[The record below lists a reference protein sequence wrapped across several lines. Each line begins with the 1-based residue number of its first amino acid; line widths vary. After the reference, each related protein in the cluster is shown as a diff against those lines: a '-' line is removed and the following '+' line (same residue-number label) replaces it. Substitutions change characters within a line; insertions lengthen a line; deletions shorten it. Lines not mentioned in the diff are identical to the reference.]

1 MAWRDAGITA
11 RLTRIEVSLEG
22 LVRRVEKS
30 LGDSRPGEVG
40 LVESGLDGERESPAL
55 LPVQQQI
62 DNLFRLAMDHGRF
75 LAELS
80 ERVDLLT
87 GEVGRLEQ
95 QSPRS
100 RLAKMEDRI
109 TKIERKIDS
118 FHQVVTSL
126 QATVTDKVAPLL
138 SEVWGA
144 RHELGWYR
152 QVAGNRPVVRD
163 AEGRT
168 WVQEG
173 GPAYPGPALPS
184 GETPP
189 AEGG

>member
-1 MAWRDAGITA
+1 MERMMLSSDDRETIQ
-11 RLTRIEVSLEG
+11 RLLRWFDG
-22 LVRRVEKS
+22 
-30 LGDSRPGEVG
+30 VG
-40 LVESGLDGERESPAL
+40 KEEERESPAL

-62 DNLFRLAMDHGRF
+62 DNLFRLAVDQGRF
-75 LAELS
+75 LAELV

-100 RLAKMEDRI
+100 RLAKTEDRI

-118 FHQVVTSL
+118 FHQVVTGL
-126 QATVTDKVAPLL
+126 QATVTEKITPLL

-144 RHELGWYR
+144 RHEIGWYR

-163 AEGRT
+163 AEGRV

-173 GPAYPGPALPS
+173 GPAYPGPALPP
-184 GETPP
+184 GETPA